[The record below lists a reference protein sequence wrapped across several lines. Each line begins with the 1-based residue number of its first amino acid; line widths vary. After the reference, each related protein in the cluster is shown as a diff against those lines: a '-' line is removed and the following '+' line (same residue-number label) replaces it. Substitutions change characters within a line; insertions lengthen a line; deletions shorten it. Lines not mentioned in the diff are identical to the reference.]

1 MVDLPFCHLDTEN
14 FKLALY
20 ELEHGQINFD
30 QDRLAALSFNPL
42 QLNTKNH
49 LTLNQD
55 IELDNN
61 AFQHL
66 IKFPCDY
73 YIEDQFHKMF
83 TKESR
88 TAKTK
93 FSFLH

>member
-83 TKESR
+83 TEESR

>member
-42 QLNTKNH
+42 QCTKNH

-55 IELDNN
+55 IDPDNN
-61 AFQHL
+61 AF
-66 IKFPCDY
+66 
-73 YIEDQFHKMF
+73 
-83 TKESR
+83 
-88 TAKTK
+88 
-93 FSFLH
+93 